1 MGGGPKLVAVARVA
15 VLAAA
20 AALVGCVDVG
30 APALDGGWQAQTGR
44 FVIWQIVLGNEGTGV
59 IGRASYYNSSGV
71 VFSAAPVYGP
81 YPQVRYDAF
90 VPSPEP
96 TVPQLAQR
104 YVFSGRMRDDCNA
117 ERGACIRGSVTV
129 FVGGLPAGPATW
141 LDLYRVD
148 S

>member
-1 MGGGPKLVAVARVA
+1 LAVARGA
-15 VLAAA
+15 VLSAA
-20 AALVGCVDVG
+20 AALAGCADAGV
-30 APALDGGWQAQTGR
+30 PALDGGWQVQTGR

-81 YPQVRYDAF
+81 YPQVRYDVA

-96 TVPQLAQR
+96 TVPQLASR

-117 ERGACIRGSVTV
+117 ERGACIRGSLTV
-129 FVGGLPAGPATW
+129 WENGQPTGPAQW
-141 LDLYRVD
+141 LDLFRVD
-148 S
+148 P